1 MKILTTLAA
10 SLILM
15 TGTAA
20 FGQSSEEDLASA
32 RAELQEAQRVMRETS
47 RRMAELSRQLGQ
59 QRRTQSR
66 SILGDRG
73 DRAMIGIL
81 MGDAERDGGIR
92 IIGVTPG
99 GPSEEAGVEAGD
111 VLVMVNGESVGT
123 GQGIRR
129 RSPTRMLRDLKE
141 GDEVD
146 LVIERDGEVKEL
158 TVTATR
164 MEPMRWVEAP
174 RSPEAPEA
182 PLVVL
187 PEWDFE
193 FPSVNLERLEPE
205 LEKLREYLAENGELY
220 SQYMEDW
227 GRSIAPSIRLNADRL
242 GRIWGSGAAW
252 SALELAPLNPDLGQY
267 FGTSEGVLVLAVD
280 EDSELDLRG
289 GDVLLRVESQSVETP
304 REAMRQLNK
313 HDSGESVQVT
323 VLRDRDEMDVMLEV
337 PESSWSGYSYS
348 YSYDHDDDDGDKHR
362 KSHRSESE
370 SNSSSDSSSDSDS
383 DGR

>member
-20 FGQSSEEDLASA
+20 FGQQSSEEDLASA

-47 RRMAELSRQLGQ
+47 RRMAELSRQLGER
-59 QRRTQSR
+59 QRSEAR
-66 SILGDRG
+66 SILGERG
-73 DRAMIGIL
+73 DRAMIGL
-81 MGDAERDGGIR
+81 VMGDYEKGGGIR
-92 IIGVTPG
+92 VIGVTPG
-99 GPSEEAGVEAGD
+99 GPSDEAGVEVGD
-111 VLVMVNGESVGT
+111 VLVMVNGESLNASE
-123 GQGIRR
+123 RR
-129 RSPTRMLRDLKE
+129 RGRGLNRLLRDMKI
-141 GDEVD
+141 GDEVE

-158 TVTATR
+158 SVTAAR
-164 MEPMRWVEAP
+164 MERNFWVEAP
-174 RSPEAPEA
+174 RSPDAPEA

-193 FPSVNLERLEPE
+193 FPEVNLERLEPE

-220 SQYMEDW
+220 SQYMKDW

-323 VLRDRDEMDVMLEV
+323 VLRDRDEMDVMLQV
-337 PESSWSGYSYS
+337 PEASWQGYSYS
-348 YSYDHDDDDGDKHR
+348 YSYGHDDDDSDNHR

-370 SNSSSDSSSDSDS
+370 SESDSSSDG